1 MYKVIEQEK
10 CRNKSVIVRQYQ
22 FFRTKRKAI
31 KFIKKYVAN
40 LSQNYLGHF
49 DKINKTNFKYSSY
62 YSIYHFEIVD
72 SDFDYS
78 PIDQT
83 INIIKYK

>member
-10 CRNKSVIVRQYQ
+10 CKNKSVIVRQYQ

-31 KFIKKYVAN
+31 KFIKKYVETM
-40 LSQNYLGHF
+40 QKNYLGHF
-49 DKINKTNFKYSSY
+49 DKLNKTTFKYSSY
-62 YSIYHFEIVD
+62 FTIYHFEIVD

-83 INIIKYK
+83 INIIK